1 MTAAIGERKTGEL
14 LINIQLGSHRDMVHV
29 TMSGTAQN
37 DDADFLKQ

>member
-1 MTAAIGERKTGEL
+1 MSTGIGERKTGEL
-14 LINIQLGSHRDMVHV
+14 LINIQFGINRDLVNM